1 MKYFELDEDVTN
13 LTRPGGSIFFKTINA
28 DATWPVKA
36 LAFRVHRRTFE
47 AYNAL
52 PGKGGERLGL
62 DFAENAAK
70 RLTPEQLALCTAA
83 AL

>member
-1 MKYFELDEDVTN
+1 MKYFELDEDTTQ
-13 LTRPGGSIFFKTINA
+13 LARAGGSILFKTINA
-28 DATWPVKA
+28 DATWPVQT
-36 LAFRVHRRTFE
+36 LIFRIDRRVFE

-52 PGKGGERLGL
+52 PGKGGDRLGL